1 ITRLFQASSLSAL
14 AELLTEQL
22 QGSPTLSPVPAQ
34 LPTDVAEFEL
44 SRGQHALY
52 YLHQL
57 VPGIHV
63 FNLSFLLSISLL
75 MYVILLRRA
84 FQKLVDRHPTL
95 RTNFIPTP
103 SGPLQRVRQRLE
115 VCFLEVPAET
125 WTREQLNDQVLQ
137 AARRRFN
144 LEEDHLLRITIYRRR
159 DEIWL
164 LMLVHHIVAD
174 LWSLDLLVKELGIL
188 YSSEKSGSCA
198 LLPESAAQYHDY
210 VQWQAEMLASPKGDQ
225 LWKYWKEKL
234 SGELPVLELPT
245 DRPRPLIQTYA
256 GDC

>member
-1 ITRLFQASSLSAL
+1 ILIKSGSIPRTSSGKVRRQACRTQYLEGKLKILARWREPLVPESKDLVLPFDTSLSQVKAMDKWLTFFISAKLGIEAGAIDLSQPAFTCGLDSLSAIDLTHKLESQLGVHLSITRLFQASSLSAL

-57 VPGIHV
+57 VPDIPV
-63 FNLSFLLSISLL
+63 FNLAILAAINHPLET
-75 MYVILLRRA
+75 ILLRRA

-125 WTREQLNDQVLQ
+125 WT
-137 AARRRFN
+137 
-144 LEEDHLLRITIYRRR
+144 
-159 DEIWL
+159 
-164 LMLVHHIVAD
+164 
-174 LWSLDLLVKELGIL
+174 
-188 YSSEKSGSCA
+188 
-198 LLPESAAQYHDY
+198 
-210 VQWQAEMLASPKGDQ
+210 
-225 LWKYWKEKL
+225 
-234 SGELPVLELPT
+234 
-245 DRPRPLIQTYA
+245 
-256 GDC
+256 